1 MRRFLDGLYALS
13 GALAVFFLAAICII
27 VSLQVG
33 ANIIDKV
40 ADWLFGRP
48 FGLLIPSYAEFAG
61 FFLAATSFLALAHTF
76 RKGSL
81 IRVTLM
87 IQGFKGRTRRAI
99 ELWCTGIS
107 FFLSAFASGAII
119 IMVMETYQYEEL
131 STGLV
136 AVPMW
141 IPQLSMV
148 FGVLILTLA
157 LADAFIDILKGNDPP
172 YAGTENDGMS
182 VGFGADAGQKR

>member
-33 ANIIDKV
+33 ANILDRVIG
-40 ADWLFGRP
+40 WLFGRP
-48 FGLLIPSYAEFAG
+48 IGLLIPSYAEFAG

-87 IQGFKGRTRRAI
+87 IQRFKGRTRRAI
-99 ELWCTGIS
+99 ELWCTGIA
-107 FFLSAFASGAII
+107 FLLSAFATVAII
-119 IMVMETYQYEEL
+119 GMVLETYEFKEL
-131 STGLV
+131 ATGLV
-136 AVPMW
+136 PVPMW

-148 FGVLILTLA
+148 FGMLILTIA
-157 LADAFIDILKGNDPP
+157 LADSFIIILKGNEPP
-172 YAGTENDGMS
+172 YAAGEDDGTS
-182 VGFGADAGQKR
+182 VGYDAGSGQER